1 MNSPQQT
8 AYNNDDEVSLVDLA
22 VLLVK
27 RWKLMLVIFL
37 LVMLA
42 AVAYALTR
50 PASYT
55 FTSLYA
61 MAETVNEEGEFIG
74 LETANAVLT
83 KLDIMVLPR
92 QTQAYLSER
101 DWSNLPFEV
110 KTQHLGGTNLISLS
124 SQADSPQADDIQALH
139 QRILEAIAEEQTALL
154 ERKRAG
160 LESRLDDFQNAMRAA
175 GVTSGILAEP
185 ANAIETELEGLHA
198 GEIEQVAL
206 RSQSEG
212 ANIKLIMALAVVLGV
227 MLAIMGAFISHFIA
241 AVRRSLKE
249 K

>member
-8 AYNNDDEVSLVDLA
+8 FNNNDDEISLVDLA

-27 RWKLMLVIFL
+27 RWKLMLAIFL

-42 AVAYALTR
+42 ATAYALTR
-50 PASYT
+50 PTSYT
-55 FTSLYA
+55 YTSLYA
-61 MAETVNEEGEFIG
+61 MAETVDEEGEFIG
-74 LETANAVLT
+74 LETPQAVLT
-83 KLDIMVLPR
+83 KLELMVIPA

-101 DWSNLPFEV
+101 NGSSLPFGV
-110 KTQHLGGTNLISLS
+110 KAKHLDGTHLISLS
-124 SQADSPQADDIQALH
+124 SQTDSAQADSVQALH
-139 QRILEAIAEEQTALL
+139 QRILNAIAEEQTALL

-160 LESRLDDFQNAMRAA
+160 LESRLEDFQNAMRAA

-185 ANAIETELEGLHA
+185 ANVIETEIEGLHV

-206 RSQSEG
+206 RSQSES
-212 ANIKLIMALAVVLGV
+212 ANIKLIIALAAVLGA
-227 MLAIMGAFISHFIA
+227 MLAVMGAFFAHFIA
-241 AVRRSLKE
+241 AVRHSLKE